1 MAIKWKKRNI
11 SIVIVYAAAVSLL
24 LTGAMGFLRRNT
36 SSTGFVSSAKMLR
49 VSDFQETDDFKEFI
63 SSRFFNFLSMACGDY
78 VEGSGYYGYAFD
90 IGEENVYETV
100 NEAVLSEG
108 DYAAD
113 WEEEVQNEITES
125 DKQKSA
131 DVFHKHIESD
141 QNLLYCITYQGKK
154 KYSNMGDIFWKYDTK
169 GNNLPTGYNFLLH
182 FDGTKVTIKKD
193 GSEAD
198 VYGDGIYREEG
209 WRLPGYKNFSVK
221 EKWEDADILILAAK
235 EPVIYPDTNDGYWSG
250 NDFYYM
256 YQEYNEERSRLQ
268 KSIAC
273 IFFGLILWGCYFF
286 LRKEKKEAGKKFA
299 KLTEKMWFE
308 WKVLLFFIFPL
319 IMTVSLLNRNSVYG
333 NFGDYSAEL
342 SYAYLSSEEY
352 ASEMTGYFIE
362 SISEQTGWIL
372 LVFWL
377 IHIFVSDLVHN
388 KGSYKKGCLGKLAAV
403 LESRDFTLPLSRRIV
418 RRSYGIV
425 FLTFA
430 QGCFFVVLLVVA
442 LYRGFRT
449 GTDAGW
455 IFVSLAF
462 SIALFIAEYIYQRK
476 NRQFAVDLEKLSK
489 QISMIRSGEYTLSD
503 CPERACHTG
512 APGGAC
518 HTGMPEGYTEN
529 TAISVQDEDIRHMAE
544 ELDDI
549 RKGFETAVEER
560 TGSERMKVEL
570 VANVSHDIK
579 TPLTSIIS
587 YIQILKQEED
597 LPEYIRD
604 YIRILDEKSERLRN
618 MVQDVF
624 AVSKAAS
631 GQLDVEL
638 KELDLGRLIE
648 QTLADMEEIIQNSP
662 VAIKTDIP
670 KEALLVQADGGRMY
684 RVFQN
689 LIGNALKYSLEGSR
703 VYITLKKEGDYAAA
717 SIRNTSSQELNQ
729 QTDFAGRFVRGDE
742 SRTDGGSGLGLSI
755 AKSFTEAC
763 GGTFAIETIADL
775 FAVTV
780 AFRVLK

>member
-11 SIVIVYAAAVSLL
+11 STVIVYAAAASLL
-24 LTGAMGFLRRNT
+24 LTGVMGFLRRNP
-36 SSTGFVSSAKMLR
+36 SPAGFVSSAKMLR
-49 VSDFQETDDFKEFI
+49 VSDFQETDSFKEFI

-78 VEGSGYYGYAFD
+78 VEGGGYYGYAFD
-90 IGEENVYETV
+90 IGEEDVYETV

-108 DYAAD
+108 DYDAD
-113 WEEEVQNEITES
+113 WEEEVQNEFTES
-125 DKQKSA
+125 DKQYSA
-131 DVFHKHIESD
+131 DAFHKHIESD
-141 QNLLYCITYQGKK
+141 KNLLYCISYRGKK
-154 KYSNMGDIFWKYDTK
+154 KYSNMGDISWKYDTK
-169 GNNLPTGYNFLLH
+169 ENNLPTGYNFLLH
-182 FDGTKVTIKKD
+182 FDGSKVTIKKD
-193 GSEAD
+193 GSEKD

-235 EPVIYPDTNDGYWSG
+235 EPAVYPDTNDGYWSG

-256 YQEYNEERSRLQ
+256 YREYNEERSRLQ
-268 KSIAC
+268 KSVAC

-319 IMTVSLLNRNSVYG
+319 IMTVSLLDRNSVYG
-333 NFGDYSAEL
+333 NFGDYAAEL

-362 SISEQTGWIL
+362 CISEQTGWIL

-388 KGSYKKGCLGKLAAV
+388 RGSYKKGCLGKFAAV
-403 LESRDFTLPLSRRIV
+403 LEGRDFTLPLSGRIV
-418 RRSYGIV
+418 RRSYGII

-430 QGCFFVVLLVVA
+430 QGCFFVVLLVFV

-462 SIALFIAEYIYQRK
+462 CIALFIAEYIYQRK

-489 QISMIRSGEYTLSD
+489 QISMIRSGEYTLSG
-503 CPERACHTG
+503 CPEE
-512 APGGAC
+512 AC
-518 HTGMPEGYTEN
+518 HTGMPEGYMEN

-638 KELDLGRLIE
+638 KELDLGKLIE

-662 VAIKTDIP
+662 VAIKTDMP
-670 KEALLVQADGGRMY
+670 KEALLVRADGGRMY

-780 AFRVLK
+780 AFQVLK